1 MPLAVTV
8 LMKVTADD
16 QTHVGPIE
24 LVEEAHPSRRQ
35 HARGTHE
42 IIGWTFEQE
51 RFVQEERGGP
61 PGGTQLLVEQ
71 LILCAFPFQARAEK
85 LRVDT
90 NQAPTSG
97 IQGEAIGGKRA
108 VPSREPICIDNLP
121 SEAASMREDGKK

>member
-1 MPLAVTV
+1 MQ
-8 LMKVTADD
+8 K
-16 QTHVGPIE
+16 QC
-24 LVEEAHPSRRQ
+24 
-35 HARGTHE
+35 
-42 IIGWTFEQE
+42 
-51 RFVQEERGGP
+51 GGA
-61 PGGTQLLVEQ
+61 PGGAQVLVKP
-71 LILCAFPFQARAEK
+71 LILPIFPDQARAEK